1 MANLCFVY
9 HLPDPQKAQHGRCQQ
24 GMPWGALTGGG
35 GGGAGAGRHCQNHS
49 EWRLHRAPAPHWTPS
64 QVPSRARSG
73 ALLRPPHWSY
83 SASVP
88 AEGLPALRRG
98 FRGLFSKKTPEPRL

>member
-1 MANLCFVY
+1 MT
-9 HLPDPQKAQHGRCQQ
+9 HLHCASFTRSTRRQHGCRQQ

-35 GGGAGAGRHCQNHS
+35 GAGAGAGRHCQNHS
-49 EWRLHRAPAPHWTPS
+49 EWRLHSAPAPHWKPS
-64 QVPSRARSG
+64 QVSSRARSG

-88 AEGLPALRRG
+88 AESAARAQVG
-98 FRGLFSKKTPEPRL
+98 FTYLT